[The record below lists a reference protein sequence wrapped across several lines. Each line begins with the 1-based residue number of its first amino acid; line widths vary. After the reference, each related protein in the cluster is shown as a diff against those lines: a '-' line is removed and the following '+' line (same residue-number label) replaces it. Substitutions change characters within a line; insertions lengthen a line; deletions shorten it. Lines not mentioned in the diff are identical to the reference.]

1 MIKQSLLILALIL
14 ISGCQHKNITIPNGD
29 TNSSEKEYTVFFKKY
44 DSLVNSYADENA
56 FEKQIKLFGIN
67 DKSIISKNKWVKHTG
82 CDDVS
87 RSNELPLLRSLCLIQ
102 SDIKKINTY
111 LES

>member
-1 MIKQSLLILALIL
+1 MINLS
-14 ISGCQHKNITIPNGD
+14 
-29 TNSSEKEYTVFFKKY
+29 
-44 DSLVNSYADENA
+44 
-56 FEKQIKLFGIN
+56 
-67 DKSIISKNKWVKHTG
+67 ISKNKWVKHTG

-111 LES
+111 LDKLEKRKNNDRLTYEKFTGLRTILNEAISIIKLTDEYINEIGLFEKNKNNESVNI